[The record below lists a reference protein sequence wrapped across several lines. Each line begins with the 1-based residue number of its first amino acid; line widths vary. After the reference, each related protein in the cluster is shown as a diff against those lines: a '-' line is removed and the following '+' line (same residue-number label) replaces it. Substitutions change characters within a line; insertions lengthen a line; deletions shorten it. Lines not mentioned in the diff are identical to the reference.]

1 MIQNMFQEGLYHVFL
16 SERPQPH
23 AQAAVSNLE
32 DLKDARI
39 VRWFGTVVNTR
50 FLVTGVVQVLSSL
63 SCILTTTSFICVR
76 LGCSVSSTAPIWCG
90 ILYMATGGHAI
101 YVQRKPNKVKVI
113 ILMGLNLFCLLLGV
127 SSLVTYGLR
136 IAAEPSPMSQEQV
149 GRCVCGGRGGTI
161 EYTLDTQQRNV
172 KSEQV
177 KHKTA
182 PPLTNSPGRKGRQ

>member
-50 FLVTGVVQVLSSL
+50 FLVTGV
-63 SCILTTTSFICVR
+63 
-76 LGCSVSSTAPIWCG
+76 
-90 ILYMATGGHAI
+90 
-101 YVQRKPNKVKVI
+101 I

-136 IAAEPSPMSQEQV
+136 IAAEPSPMSQEQRIGAYVARGSAIFFTVQCVLGSFYILFLSWRGLRRYSPPYRQAYYPVSQV
-149 GRCVCGGRGGTI
+149 GSAGNDSSTDQDDRMELIPDDRDQS
-161 EYTLDTQQRNV
+161 L
-172 KSEQV
+172 
-177 KHKTA
+177 
-182 PPLTNSPGRKGRQ
+182 